1 MKSLGADVVFNYK
14 TTKTADVLK
23 KEGPIDIFWDNVGG
37 ETLEAA
43 LDAAAVNAR
52 FIECGMISGYNTGGK
67 PIHNMLRII
76 ERSISMNGFV
86 VLRMEHK
93 FNDAFYAT
101 IPGKVAKGELKYTED
116 ITDGLQK
123 VGDVLLAVQKGE
135 NKAKAVIR
143 VAER

>member
-52 FIECGMISGYNTGGK
+52 FI
-67 PIHNMLRII
+67 NMLRII

-93 FNDAFYAT
+93 FNDAFYAK
-101 IPGKVAKGELKYTED
+101 IPDKVAKGELKYTEEV
-116 ITDGLQK
+116 TDGLQK

-135 NKAKAVIR
+135 NKAKAVVR
-143 VAER
+143 VAEK